1 MKNYFICG
9 RKKTYVQSWLNKFLD
24 FHVKESLLNSY
35 LYHLFKN
42 NRSKNVNF
50 LLFFFMKC

>member
-9 RKKTYVQSWLNKFLD
+9 HKKTYVQSWLNKFLD
-24 FHVKESLLNSY
+24 FHVKESLLNNY